1 MKGHIRKRGERSW
14 AIIID
19 LDRGTD
25 GKRKQKWHTVQGTKK
40 EAERKLTEL
49 LHSLDTGM
57 YVPPSK
63 LTVGDFLG
71 KWLQASAKSTV
82 SGKTFERYSEIVNRR
97 WIPAVGSI
105 PLLKLTPLR
114 IQACYSEWL
123 SDGRLDGKKGGLSAQ
138 TVLHHHR
145 VLREALNQA
154 VRWQL
159 MPRNPADAVDPPKP
173 QRKEMKALDA
183 TQMAWLLAVARGT
196 RFYVPVLLSMTT
208 GMRRGEFLALRWS
221 DVDLVSA
228 TVTVNRSIEQTNDGV
243 KFKSTKGKR
252 GRLVILP
259 SIVVEVLND
268 HKVTQEAQK
277 RLLGCGYTDLGLICA
292 KEDGNIWKPDTMTSD
307 FGDLTDRAG
316 LTGVRL
322 HDMRHSHATQLL
334 LQGVNPKIV
343 SERLGHSTVGIT
355 LDIYSHILPGMQE
368 QAATKIDSALR
379 TAIQKQQSSKPT

>member
-1 MKGHIRKRGERSW
+1 MKGHIRKRGTRSW
-14 AIIID
+14 SLIID
-19 LDRGTD
+19 LDRGPD
-25 GKRKQKWHTVQGTKK
+25 GKRKQKWQTIQGTKK
-40 EAERKLTEL
+40 EAERKLTEI
-49 LHSLDTGM
+49 LHSLSTGM
-57 YVPPSK
+57 YVEPSK
-63 LTVGDFLG
+63 LTVGEFLE
-71 KWLQASAKSTV
+71 KWLKTSAKTTV

-97 WIPAVGSI
+97 LIPVIGSI

-114 IQACYSEWL
+114 IQSCYSEWL
-123 SDGRLDGKKGGLSAQ
+123 IGGRLDGKEGGLSAQ

-183 TQMAWLLAVARGT
+183 AQMAWLLEVARGT
-196 RFYVPVLLSMTT
+196 RFYLPVLLSMTT

-221 DVDLVSA
+221 DVDLLTA
-228 TVTVNRSIEQTNDGV
+228 TVTINRSIEQTNEGI

-259 SIVVEVLND
+259 SIVIEALND
-268 HKVTQEAQK
+268 HKATQAAQK
-277 RLLGCGYTDLGLICA
+277 RLLGDGYADLGLICA

-307 FGDLTDRAG
+307 FGDLADRAG

-368 QAATKIDSALR
+368 QAATKIDVALR
-379 TAIQKQQSSKPT
+379 TAIRKQQSSKPT